1 LGQQEHV
8 KKRTAPYKYP
18 RLVEFVAELPK
29 TVSGKI
35 RRAELRTNEL
45 QKARGHRHTEA
56 KL

>member
-1 LGQQEHV
+1 
-8 KKRTAPYKYP
+8 
-18 RLVEFVAELPK
+18 VEFVAELPK

-45 QKARGHRHTEA
+45 QKVRGHRHTEA

>member
-1 LGQQEHV
+1 
-8 KKRTAPYKYP
+8 
-18 RLVEFVAELPK
+18 VEFVAELPK

-45 QKARGHRHTEA
+45 QKARGHHTEA